1 MTPWSCLIFNL
12 FVIKDSMWSVRF
24 CDSDCSFVTVTQLLT
39 ATFQELLF
47 IQLFIDYPWFIV
59 LLFLVNPEWLEECMM
74 DLIVNLRFQLPFS
87 SCNASSSKFRQI
99 MKKKF
104 RNEYI
109 SLCRKLWICWWP
121 MLTFRYK
128 KWKLLFAK
136 VVLCFNQ

>member
-1 MTPWSCLIFNL
+1 LLLKTQCEVCVFAILTVHLLLWLSSWLPHFKNCCSFNCLLITHDLL
-12 FVIKDSMWSVRF
+12 FYSFWLIQ
-24 CDSDCSFVTVTQLLT
+24 SDCR
-39 ATFQELLF
+39 
-47 IQLFIDYPWFIV
+47 
-59 LLFLVNPEWLEECMM
+59 LEECMM
-74 DLIVNLRFQLPFS
+74 DLIVNLRFQLPFG